1 MSASLSRKA
10 GSEEQVGDVKQ
21 SVLTEAQFQSLHGAS
36 WVLMDG
42 RSVAGSDLDTE
53 FGVSTLPDARGVFL
67 RGKNNG
73 RSDGNQ
79 NPAGERAV
87 GFLEGDQMQGHQH
100 IPSTNSVNQ
109 AYQFASG
116 SAQLYTYAWG
126 SGASVNNA
134 PNVGNPVTDAI
145 NGTPR
150 TGLESRPKNITVNT
164 FIKINR

>member
-21 SVLTEAQFQSLHGAS
+21 SVLTEAQFQSLHGTS

-67 RGKNNG
+67 RSKNNG

-87 GFLEGDQMQGHQH
+87 GFLESDQMQGHKH
-100 IPSTNSVNQ
+100 GMDKAGMGYGAGPGDGSWGRADTNSPAN
-109 AYQFASG
+109 
-116 SAQLYTYAWG
+116 AW
-126 SGASVNNA
+126 VY
-134 PNVGNPVTDAI
+134 NVGNPSTDTI

-150 TGLESRPKNITVNT
+150 TGAETRPKNITVNT